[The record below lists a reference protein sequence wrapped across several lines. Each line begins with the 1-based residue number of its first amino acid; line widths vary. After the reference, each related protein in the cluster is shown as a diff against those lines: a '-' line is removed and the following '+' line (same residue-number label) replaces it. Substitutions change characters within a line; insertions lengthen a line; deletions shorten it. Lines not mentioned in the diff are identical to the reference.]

1 MLSAYSDGKVFGEPF
16 GEGPYRVVWLHG
28 WARQGHDFA
37 SSAIGLAALG
47 TSSVALD
54 LPGFGSSPAPT
65 VAGGARSYAQMIV
78 PVLREIADEPL
89 VLVGHSRGGCI
100 ATVIAAT
107 NPELVKSLVIT
118 GSPLVRREVTA
129 KSPLRY
135 RLTRSLHSRGLV
147 SPEKMETSRRRH
159 GSSDYR
165 NASGVMRD
173 VFVMMV
179 NESYELELAKVQAP
193 IYMVWGADDRE
204 VPVEV
209 AKKAGVFVKS
219 PHSLRVLDEVGHLVP
234 LEAPSDLV
242 QTVLEA
248 LA

>member
-1 MLSAYSDGKVFGEPF
+1 MLSAYGDGRVFGEPY
-16 GEGPYRVVWLHG
+16 GQSPYRVVWLHG

-65 VAGGARSYAQMIV
+65 VAGGARSYAQM
-78 PVLREIADEPL
+78 

-118 GSPLVRREVTA
+118 GSPLVRREVSS

-135 RLTRSLHSRGLV
+135 RLTRSMHSKGLV
-147 SPEKMETSRRRH
+147 SPQKMESARRRH

-165 NASGVMRD
+165 NASGIMRD

-179 NESYELELAKVQAP
+179 NESYESELARVQAP
-193 IYMVWGADDRE
+193 IYMVWGQDDHE

-209 AKKAGVFVKS
+209 AKKAGVFIKS

>member
-1 MLSAYSDGKVFGEPF
+1 MLRAYGDGKVFGETY
-16 GEGPYRVVWLHG
+16 GEGECRVAWFHG
-28 WARQGHDFA
+28 WARQGNDFA

-65 VAGGARSYAQMIV
+65 VAGGARSYAQLLI
-78 PVLREIADEPL
+78 PVLREMAVEPL

-107 NPELVKSLVIT
+107 NPELVKALVIT
-118 GSPLVRREVTA
+118 GSPLVRREVSA
-129 KSPLRY
+129 KPPFRY
-135 RLTRSLHSRGLV
+135 RMTKTLHSRGLV
-147 SPEKMETSRRRH
+147 GSRTMESARRRH

-165 NASGVMRD
+165 NAMGIMRD

-179 NESYELELAKVQAP
+179 NESYETELAKVQAP
-193 IYMVWGADDRE
+193 IYMVWGENDRE

-209 AKKAGVFVKS
+209 AKKAAMFVKS
-219 PHSLRVLDEVGHLVP
+219 PHSLRVLEEVGHLVP
-234 LEAPSDLV
+234 SEAPSDLV

>member
-1 MLSAYSDGKVFGEPF
+1 MLSAYGDGKVFGEPY
-16 GEGPYRVVWLHG
+16 GQSPYRVVWLHG

-47 TSSVALD
+47 ISSVALD

-118 GSPLVRREVTA
+118 GSPLVRREVTS

-135 RLTRSLHSRGLV
+135 RLTRSMHAKGLV
-147 SPEKMETSRRRH
+147 SPQKMESARRRH

-165 NASGVMRD
+165 NASGIMRD

-179 NESYELELAKVQAP
+179 NESYESELARVQAP
-193 IYMVWGADDRE
+193 IYMVWGQDDHE

-209 AKKAGVFVKS
+209 AKKAGVFIKS

>member
-1 MLSAYSDGKVFGEPF
+1 MLSAYGDGKVFGEPF
-16 GEGPYRVVWLHG
+16 GPSPYRVVWLHG

-54 LPGFGSSPAPT
+54 LPGFGSSPPPT
-65 VAGGARSYAQMIV
+65 VAGGARSYAQLLV

-107 NPELVKSLVIT
+107 NPDLVKSLVIT
-118 GSPLVRREVTA
+118 GSPLVKRDVA
-129 KSPLRY
+129 SKSPLRY
-135 RLTRSLHSRGLV
+135 RLTRSMHSRGLV
-147 SPEKMETSRRRH
+147 SPQKMESARRRH

-179 NESYELELAKVQAP
+179 NESYESELAKIQVP
-193 IYMVWGADDRE
+193 IYMVWGEQDRE

-209 AKKAGVFVKS
+209 AKKAGVFMKS
-219 PHSLRVLDEVGHLVP
+219 PHSLRVLEEVGHLVP

>member
-1 MLSAYSDGKVFGEPF
+1 MLSAYGDGTVFGEPF
-16 GEGPYRVVWLHG
+16 GDGPCRVIWLHG

-65 VAGGARSYAQMIV
+65 VAGGARSYAQSIV
-78 PVLREIADEPL
+78 PVLRELAQEPV

-100 ATVIAAT
+100 ATVVAAT
-107 NPELVKSLVIT
+107 HPDLVKSLVIT
-118 GSPLVRREVTA
+118 GSPLVRRETTA

-147 SPEKMETSRRRH
+147 SPQKMESARRRH

-165 NASGVMRD
+165 NVSGIMRE

-179 NESYELELAKVQAP
+179 NESYESELAKIQAP
-193 IYMVWGADDRE
+193 IYMVWGENDHE

-219 PHSLRVLDEVGHLVP
+219 PHSLRVLDDVGHLVP

>member
-1 MLSAYSDGKVFGEPF
+1 MLSAYGDGKIFGETY
-16 GEGPYRVVWLHG
+16 GESLYKVVWLHG

-37 SSAIGLAALG
+37 SSAIGLAAMG

-54 LPGFGSSPAPT
+54 LPGFGSSPDPT
-65 VAGGARSYAQMIV
+65 VAGGARAYAQMVI
-78 PVLREIADEPL
+78 PVLEEIADGPL

-107 NPELVKSLVIT
+107 KPELVKALVIT
-118 GSPLVRREVTA
+118 GSPLVRRDVVA
-129 KSPLRY
+129 KAPLRY
-135 RLTRSLHSRGLV
+135 RLTKSLHSRGML
-147 SPEKMETSRRRH
+147 SPQKMESARRRH

-179 NESYELELAKVQAP
+179 NESYETELAKVQAP
-193 IYMVWGADDRE
+193 IYMVWGEDDHE

-209 AKKAGVFVKS
+209 ATKASVFVKS
-219 PHSLRVLDEVGHLVP
+219 PHSLRVLEEVGHLVP